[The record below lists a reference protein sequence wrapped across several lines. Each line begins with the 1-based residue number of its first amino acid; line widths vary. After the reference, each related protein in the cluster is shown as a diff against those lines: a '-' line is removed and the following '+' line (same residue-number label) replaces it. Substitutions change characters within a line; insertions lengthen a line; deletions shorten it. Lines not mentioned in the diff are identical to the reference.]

1 MSQNQNRPEENME
14 NEDLQKIDLLTLCVD
29 FLRAFRKMWLHV
41 LVLAIVGAAVSG
53 VRANGNYVPYYT
65 ASCTFTITIREEQ
78 NNGSVTTSSSFF
90 DNSAAEQMAITFPHI
105 LTSGVL
111 QRRAAAEMGMSYVPG
126 NIQASVVKDTNLFT
140 ISVKDTD
147 PERANATL
155 QAVINNYPSISE
167 SIVGKVNMNML
178 DETGVPTQ
186 PDNPKNIKNE
196 VMKGAI
202 AGGGFGFVWAALVA
216 VFRKTIRREE
226 DCPRYVNR
234 RCLGSVPFVHFK
246 ERSKKVERYLN
257 ILNESVG
264 FDFEEAIRIIRNKI
278 ERSAKENTIK
288 VILVTSA
295 LAGEGKSTIAVN
307 LALSMAKEGKRVALV
322 DCDLRNPSDSA
333 ILGIEAEKGLI
344 DFLKKDIP
352 FQECVYSGEV
362 AGISDRTKFLFLPG
376 GKAVADGAN
385 LLGTVRMK
393 KVVDSLKEHMDYV
406 ILDSA
411 PVGLLTDA
419 SVLAQYAE
427 GAVFIIKK
435 DFAKADHI
443 LNGMEHLA
451 ESNIHMMGC
460 VLNGD

>member
-29 FLRAFRKMWLHV
+29 FLRVFRKMWLHV

-126 NIQASVVKDTNLFT
+126 SIQASVVKDTNLFT

-155 QAVINNYPSISE
+155 QAVINNYRSISE

-216 VFRKTIRREE
+216 SFRKTVRREE
-226 DCPRYVNR
+226 DCPRYVNQ

-257 ILNESVG
+257 ILNEYVG

>member
-29 FLRAFRKMWLHV
+29 FLRVFRKMWLHV

-126 NIQASVVKDTNLFT
+126 SIQASVVKDTNLFT

-216 VFRKTIRREE
+216 SFRKTVRREE
-226 DCPRYVNR
+226 DCPRYVNQ

-246 ERSKKVERYLN
+246 ERSKKVERHLN

-307 LALSMAKEGKRVALV
+307 LALSMEKEGKRVALV

>member
-1 MSQNQNRPEENME
+1 MSQNQNRPEENLE
-14 NEDLQKIDLLTLCVD
+14 NEDLQKIDLFTICVD
-29 FLRAFRKMWLHV
+29 FLRVFRHMWLHV
-41 LVLAIVGAAVSG
+41 LILAIVGAAVLG

-65 ASCTFTITIREEQ
+65 ASCTFTITVREEQ
-78 NNGSVTTSSSFF
+78 NNGSVTTTSSFF

-111 QRRAAAEMGMSYVPG
+111 QRRVAAELGLSYVPG
-126 NIQASVVKDTNLFT
+126 SIQADSLEDTNLFT
-140 ISVKDTD
+140 ISVRDTD
-147 PERANATL
+147 PERANTTL
-155 QAVINNYPSISE
+155 QAVVSNYPSISE

-186 PDNPKNIKNE
+186 PDNPKDIKGD
-196 VMKGAI
+196 VMKGAVL
-202 AGGGFGFVWAALVA
+202 GGGLGFVWAALIA

-226 DCPRYVNR
+226 DCPRYVNQ

-246 ERSKKVERYLN
+246 ERSKKVENHLN

-264 FDFEEAIRIIRNKI
+264 FDFEEAIRIIRNKV

-322 DCDLRNPSDSA
+322 DCDLRNPSDCS
-333 ILGIEAEKGLI
+333 ILGVEAEKGLI

-352 FQECVYSGEV
+352 FQECVFSGKLEGV
-362 AGISDRTKFLFLPG
+362 NDRTKFMFIPG

-385 LLGTVRMK
+385 LLGTARMK

-427 GAVFIIKK
+427 GAVFIVKK

>member
-14 NEDLQKIDLLTLCVD
+14 NEDLQKIDLVTLCVD
-29 FLRAFRKMWLHV
+29 FLRVFRKMWLHI
-41 LVLAIVGAAVSG
+41 LILAVIGAGISG
-53 VRANGNYVPYYT
+53 VKANSDYRAYYT

-78 NNGSVTTSSSFF
+78 STGSVTTSSSFF
-90 DNSAAEQMAITFPHI
+90 DNSAAEQMALTFPHI

-111 QRRAAAEMGMSYVPG
+111 QRRAAAELGLPSLPG
-126 NIQASVVKDTNLFT
+126 SVQASVVEDTNLFT
-140 ISVKDTD
+140 ISVRDTD

-186 PDNPKNIKNE
+186 PDNPKNIKNA
-196 VMKGAI
+196 VVNGAI
-202 AGGGFGFVWAALVA
+202 MGAGIGFVWAVLIAIC
-216 VFRKTIRREE
+216 RRTIRREE
-226 DCPRYVNR
+226 DCPRYVNQ

-246 ERSKKVERYLN
+246 ERSRKVETHLN
-257 ILNESVG
+257 ILNEAVG
-264 FDFEEAIRIIRNKI
+264 FDFEEAIRIIRNKV
-278 ERSAKENTIK
+278 ERSAKENAIK

-295 LAGEGKSTIAVN
+295 LAGEGKSTIAVS
-307 LALSMAKEGKRVALV
+307 LALSMAKEGKKVALV
-322 DCDLRNPSDSA
+322 DCDLRNPSDSS
-333 ILGIEAEKGLI
+333 ILGVEAEKGLI

-352 FQECVYSGEV
+352 FQECVCADKFEGIGEKN
-362 AGISDRTKFLFLPG
+362 KFIFIPG
-376 GKAVADGAN
+376 GNAVADGAN
-385 LLGTVRMK
+385 LLGTARMK
-393 KVVDSLKEHMDYV
+393 KVVDSLKEQMDYV

-419 SVLAQYAE
+419 GVLAQYAE
-427 GAVFIIKK
+427 SAVFIVKK
-435 DFAKADHI
+435 DFARADHI

-460 VLNGD
+460 VLNGE